1 MTLFVSQIQLTIS
14 DSQMLSGGQSKPR
27 PGVEQRP
34 EATPA
39 MSDAAPATTQYFCP
53 CITITPLAPA
63 HHAPASVSPM
73 TDAFT

>member
-1 MTLFVSQIQLTIS
+1 
-14 DSQMLSGGQSKPR
+14 
-27 PGVEQRP
+27 
-34 EATPA
+34 